1 MNKLIMLD
9 FDGVIADSL
18 EVTCAATIAVLR
30 KHGVANL
37 TSRDAVLRLD
47 DSNWF
52 EGLRDAGVPLGAADE
67 IFDIVAEGVSTGGS
81 APYADMPGVIARLAE
96 RHRILIVTS
105 NRTDIVESFL
115 AQWHITGVSEVLGGD
130 KGTSKVR
137 KIRAAVRRHAVADG
151 RWFVG
156 DSVGDIVEGRL
167 AGVGTIAAAW
177 GWHPLEQLKSA
188 SPHRIAGAPSDLLNF
203 CSSSCAGLSTQ

>member
-18 EVTCAATIAVLR
+18 EATCAATIAVMR
-30 KHGVANL
+30 KHGVASL

-52 EGLRDAGVPLGAADE
+52 DGLREAGVPLGTVE
-67 IFDIVAEGVSTGGS
+67 EVFDVVAEAVSTGGS
-81 APYADMPGVIARLAE
+81 VPYATMPGVIARLAE

-115 AQWHITGVSEVLGGD
+115 AQWNIMGVSEVLGGD

-137 KIRAAVRRHAVADG
+137 KIGAAVRRHAGADG

-177 GWHPLEQLKSA
+177 GWHPLEQLRRA
-188 SPHRIAGAPSDLLNF
+188 SPHRIAGAPSDLLR
-203 CSSSCAGLSTQ
+203 LLL